1 MTLEDRL
8 LLIKAGYTKEEIEGM
23 SSMPPTE
30 PTQEPAP
37 EDAKPSDPL
46 PEPEPKDPE
55 PDAYAEV
62 MSEIKKLKDAIIK
75 QNIQQKT
82 SDPVPQAETA
92 DDILA
97 SILDPNFKNRKE
109 LS

>member
-46 PEPEPKDPE
+46 PEPE
-55 PDAYAEV
+55 
-62 MSEIKKLKDAIIK
+62 
-75 QNIQQKT
+75 QRQ
-82 SDPVPQAETA
+82 
-92 DDILA
+92 
-97 SILDPNFKNRKE
+97 FC
-109 LS
+109 